1 MDPLK
6 GIERTFTTHI
16 GSDAVKHLMAT
27 ITPLPVILIAG
38 DQLTGKSTQ
47 ARTLAGH
54 FNGVYRSVGELFR
67 EAAAQRGIS
76 VAEQARR
83 LLTERGLDVEID
95 YATCEWIGG
104 AGLDS
109 SMAVIEGRQPGWLG
123 MFMSSLG
130 KGNMARLYFHCS
142 RREQVLRFLKRE
154 LGEDAYRLARDTL
167 PPGEPETLE
176 VLCEAVAALKLDGAT
191 DAAMQLRDNARRDE
205 DDRQRYLELYGFD
218 YRDTN
223 GYDLAVDTDG
233 KGPADVRDEI
243 LQWLAQL
250 APLWAT
256 L

>member
-1 MDPLK
+1 VDPLK

-16 GSDAVKHLMAT
+16 GLDAIKRLTAT

-47 ARTLAGH
+47 ARILAGH

-67 EAAAQRGIS
+67 KAAARRGIS
-76 VAEQARR
+76 IAEQARR
-83 LLTERGLDVEID
+83 LLTERGPDVEID
-95 YATCEWIGG
+95 YATCQWIGG
-104 AGLDS
+104 ASLDS

-123 MFMSSLG
+123 MYMSSLG

-176 VLCEAVAALKLDGAT
+176 VLCEAVATLKLDGAP
-191 DAAMQLRDNARRDE
+191 DAATQLRDNARRDN
-205 DDRQRYLELYGFD
+205 DDRKRYLELYGFD

-223 GYDLAVDTDG
+223 GYDLTVDTDG

>member
-16 GSDAVKHLMAT
+16 GPDAVKRLMAT

-67 EAAAQRGIS
+67 EAAARRGIS
-76 VAEQARR
+76 IAEQARR

-109 SMAVIEGRQPGWLG
+109 SMAVIE
-123 MFMSSLG
+123 
-130 KGNMARLYFHCS
+130 
-142 RREQVLRFLKRE
+142 
-154 LGEDAYRLARDTL
+154 
-167 PPGEPETLE
+167 
-176 VLCEAVAALKLDGAT
+176 
-191 DAAMQLRDNARRDE
+191 
-205 DDRQRYLELYGFD
+205 
-218 YRDTN
+218 
-223 GYDLAVDTDG
+223 
-233 KGPADVRDEI
+233 
-243 LQWLAQL
+243 
-250 APLWAT
+250 
-256 L
+256 